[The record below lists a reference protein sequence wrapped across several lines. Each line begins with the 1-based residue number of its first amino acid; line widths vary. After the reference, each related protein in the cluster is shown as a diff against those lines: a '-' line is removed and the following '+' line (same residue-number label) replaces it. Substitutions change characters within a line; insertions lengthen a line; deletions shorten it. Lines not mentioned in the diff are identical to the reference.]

1 MVHGI
6 IEFSTYI
13 LNLYHKQKKFQAF
26 VNFKVF
32 FSPQKSG
39 SEALDKNV
47 YRINFKKSDDDDD
60 KRQTEFLIKLKIE
73 LISIHV

>member
-47 YRINFKKSDDDDD
+47 YRINFKKSDDD